1 MIHSPEWVKFMRER
15 YPHGTRIRLQ
25 EMNDP
30 YSPVPAGTE
39 GTVECVDD
47 ACQIHMKWDNG
58 RTLALIPGVDSFS
71 VIVPKLTQL
80 KLYMPLTAKLYE
92 RDDYGNMQEDPTDV
106 DGQDLLGYEDKIF
119 TLIERREM
127 LEGDERGLMTWYG
140 EKDAVDDKVVSLRPT
155 VEVVEDKLMGVAVC
169 MVMGELTPEELVTLK
184 EYVAGQMSDGWG
196 EGFEQWEIK
205 AEEGEL
211 YVSFWNSGDGWTI
224 QTGEELS
231 QSQRQSGTPQMGG
244 MELG

>member
-1 MIHSPEWVKFMRER
+1 MIQSPEWVKFMREQ
-15 YPHGTRIRLQ
+15 YPPGTRIRLR

-39 GTVECVDD
+39 GTVELVDD

-58 RTLALIPGVDSFS
+58 RTLALIPGVDCFS
-71 VIVPKLTQL
+71 VIGPKLTQL

-106 DGQDLLGYEDKIF
+106 DVQDLLRYEDKIF

-127 LEGDERGLMTWYG
+127 LEGDERGLMTWYHK
-140 EKDAVDDKVVSLRPT
+140 KDAVDDKVVSLRPT
-155 VEVVEDKLMGVAVC
+155 VEVVEGTLMGVAVC

-184 EYVAGQMSDGWG
+184 EYVTGQMSDGWG

-205 AEEGEL
+205 AGEGEL
-211 YVSFWNSGDGWTI
+211 YVSFWNSGKEWCIKT
-224 QTGEELS
+224 EEEFYGSRLAQGS
-231 QSQRQSGTPQMGG
+231 